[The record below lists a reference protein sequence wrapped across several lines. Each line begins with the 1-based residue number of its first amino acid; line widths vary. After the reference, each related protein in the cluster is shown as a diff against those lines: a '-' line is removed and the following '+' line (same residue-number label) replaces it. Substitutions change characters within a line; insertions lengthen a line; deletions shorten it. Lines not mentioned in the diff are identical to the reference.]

1 MSGSL
6 APPDAV
12 DLADVSRVLEQLARH
27 HGKPY
32 VFRDTVSGLDLP
44 LEYDEVAS
52 PKGLLPAFLI
62 AADAVWY
69 RATGNGFALQVIEQP
84 DTLLGYA
91 VRRIGGGNFSSVML
105 SIMEVQEQLD
115 TGGPSL
121 FGNGLLEIWRQSPT
135 KQEVGMAALAA
146 NVPSSSASLA
156 P

>member
-6 APPDAV
+6 APAAV
-12 DLADVSRVLEQLARH
+12 DLADVSRVLEHLLRH

-32 VFRDTVSGLDLP
+32 VFRDSVSGLDLP

-69 RATGNGFALQVIEQP
+69 RATGNGFALQVVEQP
-84 DTLLGYA
+84 GTLLGYA
-91 VRRIGGGNFSSVML
+91 VRRIGGSSFSSVML
-105 SIMEVQEQLD
+105 SIMEVQEQLN

-121 FGNGLLEIWRQSPT
+121 FGNGLLEIWQQSPT
-135 KQEVGMAALAA
+135 RQEVEMAFSAA
-146 NVPSSSASLA
+146 DVPAPPAS
-156 P
+156 PVP